1 MNPGADYRG
10 HLVERA
16 AEMLR
21 RQAAEQ
27 PIPPAPASPMP
38 PSPGKA
44 SPLTALLT
52 PPPATLIPAEALR
65 AVGLLAP
72 SAGGRPGRAQEEIAL
87 VQHQLLRQADE
98 AAVRR
103 IILVAS
109 ALPREGRSF
118 IALNLAGG
126 IATGGA
132 RPVLLVDADGRD
144 GGLTEALG
152 LEARPGLR
160 DLVAE
165 PQQRGA
171 ELVLP
176 TALDRLSLL
185 PSGRPRRTE
194 AAPGGTLADAVLRL
208 AASLPHHVLVLDTPP
223 CLSSSDASALAAAA
237 GQVVLVVDAQRTAR
251 GEVEAALDL
260 LEACPVLQLLLNRT
274 RLSGSGSFGGSAG
287 EAGADAS

>member
-1 MNPGADYRG
+1 MSADAQFRG

-21 RQAAEQ
+21 REAAEK
-27 PIPPAPASPMP
+27 PRSPV
-38 PSPGKA
+38 
-44 SPLTALLT
+44 TALLAL
-52 PPPATLIPAEALR
+52 PPATLIPIEALR
-65 AVGLLAP
+65 AAGLLAAA
-72 SAGGRPGRAQEEIAL
+72 AGGRPSRAQEEIAL

-98 AAVRR
+98 AAARR

-118 IALNLAGG
+118 IALNLAAG

-132 RPVLLVDADGRD
+132 RPVLLVDADGRGD
-144 GGLTEALG
+144 GLTQSLG
-152 LEARPGLR
+152 AETRAGLR

-165 PQQRGA
+165 PRQRGA
-171 ELVLP
+171 ELILP
-176 TALDRLSLL
+176 TALDRLFLL
-185 PSGRPRRTE
+185 PLGRSRPTE

-208 AASLPHHVLVLDTPP
+208 AASLPHHILVLDTPP
-223 CLSSSDASALAAAA
+223 CLSSSDAAALAGAA

-274 RLSGSGSFGGSAG
+274 RLSGSFGGS
-287 EAGADAS
+287 EGAAHAP